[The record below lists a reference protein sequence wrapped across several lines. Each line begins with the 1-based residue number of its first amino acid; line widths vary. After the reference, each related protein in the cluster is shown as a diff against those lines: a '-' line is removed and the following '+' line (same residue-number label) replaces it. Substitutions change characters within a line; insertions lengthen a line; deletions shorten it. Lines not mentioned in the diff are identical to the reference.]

1 MTNGVIL
8 FFITHI
14 PFTRRVDASESCWV
28 MLLMLLSIYLNVPFA
43 VVFLPLI
50 YQLSIKKKCA
60 ALLRMCFFCCTF
72 AANYKLGIVSNL

>member
-8 FFITHI
+8 FFITNI
-14 PFTRRVDASESCWV
+14 PFTRRVDASESC
-28 MLLMLLSIYLNVPFA
+28 NC
-43 VVFLPLI
+43 
-50 YQLSIKKKCA
+50 QLKKCA

>member
-8 FFITHI
+8 FFITNI

-50 YQLSIKKKCA
+50 YQLSIKKKMRCA
-60 ALLRMCFFCCTF
+60 LAYVLFLLYLCSQ
-72 AANYKLGIVSNL
+72 L